1 MKKNMLTIMA
11 AFIAITGTS
20 FAAEKAVA
28 VNPAG
33 LLKERCSIC
42 HSSWRIKSAK
52 KTAQEWEV
60 TVTRMMGKGVKL
72 TAEEKKSLLEYLAK
86 TYKR

>member
-1 MKKNMLTIMA
+1 MKKNMLTIVA
-11 AFIAITGTS
+11 AIIVITGTS

-28 VNPAG
+28 VNAAG
-33 LLKERCSIC
+33 LIKERCSIC
-42 HSSWRIKSAK
+42 HSSLKIKSAK
-52 KTAQEWEV
+52 KTAKEWEV

-72 TAEEKKSLLEYLAK
+72 SAEEKKSLLDYLAK